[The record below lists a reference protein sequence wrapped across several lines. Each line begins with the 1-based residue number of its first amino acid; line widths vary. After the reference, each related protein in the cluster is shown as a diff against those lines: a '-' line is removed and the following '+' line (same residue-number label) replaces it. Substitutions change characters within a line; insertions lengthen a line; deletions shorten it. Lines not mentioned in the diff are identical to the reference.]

1 MDNKIEQFILFRIRA
16 FSDQKAFE
24 RLVEEFGPRIDRFL
38 RFRLPRIEDAQD
50 IYAEVWSQMWT
61 YAQNTK
67 IDSVSGLIHTIAR
80 NAIAEF
86 YRKRARKPEVFSTDE
101 HQEVDKAVPLHEDIV
116 AKIVV
121 KLLRDVMKQLE
132 EEESEVILLR
142 YIEGYRVKEIAK
154 YLGKTENAT
163 SVMLFRSIQKL
174 REIIY
179 KKFGDI

>member
-1 MDNKIEQFILFRIRA
+1 M
-16 FSDQKAFE
+16 
-24 RLVEEFGPRIDRFL
+24 
-38 RFRLPRIEDAQD
+38 
-50 IYAEVWSQMWT
+50 
-61 YAQNTK
+61 
-67 IDSVSGLIHTIAR
+67 
-80 NAIAEF
+80 
-86 YRKRARKPEVFSTDE
+86 
-101 HQEVDKAVPLHEDIV
+101 
-116 AKIVV
+116 